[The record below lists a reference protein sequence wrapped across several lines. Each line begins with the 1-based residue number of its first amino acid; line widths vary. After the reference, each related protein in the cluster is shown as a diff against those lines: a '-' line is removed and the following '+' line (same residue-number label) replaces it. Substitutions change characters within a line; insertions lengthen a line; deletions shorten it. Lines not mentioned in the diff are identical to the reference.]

1 MVTATEKAAA
11 TAPIDV
17 LVSGYLGRMGA
28 TTVRTVAGQADMRLV
43 GGYDP
48 ATSAATVTLDGRDI
62 APAFSDLSCAL
73 EVARPNVLVDFSL
86 PQAVLPN
93 LELAV
98 AKGVDCVLGTT
109 GVSREALAELTAA
122 ASFCPGTA
130 VFVAPNFA
138 VGAVLMNVACKLTA
152 AYFEDVE
159 IIEYHHN
166 GKADAPSGTAIATAA
181 AINAV
186 RVGAGVNSRSPGAET
201 ELDGLHGARGAAS
214 GQVHIHSLRS
224 DAFMASQQV
233 IFGSSGQSLS
243 IRHDTTSREAYMP
256 GVLLAIR
263 KVGGLSGLVFGL
275 EELMEI

>member
-1 MVTATEKAAA
+1 MVTATAS
-11 TAPIDV
+11 TPINV
-17 LVSGYLGRMGA
+17 LVSGYLGRVGA
-28 TTVRTVAGQADMRLV
+28 TTVRAIADQADMRLV

-48 ATSAATVTLDGRDI
+48 AASASAVTLDGREL
-62 APAFSDLSCAL
+62 APAFSDLASAL
-73 EVARPNVLVDFSL
+73 DNARPNVLVDFTL

-93 LELAV
+93 LRLAV
-98 AKGVDCVLGTT
+98 AKGVDCVVGTT
-109 GVSREALAELTAA
+109 GVSRAVLEELMLTAT
-122 ASFCPGTA
+122 PNTA

-138 VGAVLMNVACKLTA
+138 IGAILMAAACKQVA

-181 AINAV
+181 AISAV
-186 RVGAGVNSRSPGAET
+186 RAQAHVSSRSPGAET
-201 ELDGLHGARGAAS
+201 ELDGLHGARGAVS
-214 GQVHIHSLRS
+214 DDVRIHSIRS
-224 DAFMASQQV
+224 NAFMASQEV

-263 KVGGLSGLVFGL
+263 KVSGLSGLIFGL
-275 EELMEI
+275 EELMHL